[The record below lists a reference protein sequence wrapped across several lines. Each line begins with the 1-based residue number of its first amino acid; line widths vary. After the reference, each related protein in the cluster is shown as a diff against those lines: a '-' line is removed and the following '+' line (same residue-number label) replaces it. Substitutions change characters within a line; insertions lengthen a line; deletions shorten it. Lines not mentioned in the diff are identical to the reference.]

1 MNHNHVHAVAE
12 IVKKAD
18 TTIGAA
24 GGVNA
29 VAKGVSAWQAFREY
43 NWLKAALVTNAVGDL
58 RGMVLSK
65 QWRAAFQ
72 FTVKTGKVLDKLGAF
87 AGIAVGIA
95 ESYPEIDDIINSKDP
110 WNIKGARLS
119 TQVSAVAFNFL
130 TGIVTGPAHL
140 LLTS

>member
-12 IVKKAD
+12 IVKKAA

-72 FTVKTGKVLDKLGAF
+72 FTVKTG
-87 AGIAVGIA
+87 
-95 ESYPEIDDIINSKDP
+95 S
-110 WNIKGARLS
+110 WARLRVLRWASPSRIPRS
-119 TQVSAVAFNFL
+119 TTLSIQK
-130 TGIVTGPAHL
+130 TRG
-140 LLTS
+140 TSRAQDCRHRSPQWRSIS